1 MARKQAK
8 TKRPAS
14 RPAVK
19 RQKSDKVAYEVWLT
33 KKANHGSMEDQLA
46 AEGLLLKDLQGRGGP
61 KRSKP
66 KAAKRKTS
74 K

>member
-1 MARKQAK
+1 MARKQTK

-14 RPAVK
+14 RPVAK
-19 RQKSDKVAYEVWLT
+19 RKKSDKVAFEVWLT
-33 KKANHGSMEDQLA
+33 KKADHGPMEDQLA
-46 AEGLLLKDLQGRGGP
+46 AEGLLLNDLQGRSRP

-66 KAAKRKTS
+66 KAKRKAS